1 MIEKDNIQ
9 ELLQEK
15 LQSHEVTP
23 PDAVWQNVSSSIS
36 NVAATSGSAAG
47 TSTLLK
53 IAAAVIG
60 VSGLGIATYFMVQ
73 DDIPTKEKTSFIQ
86 IDEEIE
92 SQETKTSDPENK
104 VIEIEENENL
114 SVLETPDFNQPEN
127 IVEEIAVEEESI
139 VLQENELELVEN
151 PTEVIPTNTE
161 QVEVREEVVENP
173 SPSTQIE
180 EPASVASE
188 SSDEQIQEM
197 PELEIQEE
205 TLTEVEEE
213 VTLPNIFTPNNDGAN
228 DFFEINI
235 GEKQDF
241 QIVVI
246 NHMNKVVFQS
256 NSVDFRW
263 DGMLPS
269 GDPAPSGNYVYFISA
284 KTMSGIDFIKSS
296 KLRIQR

>member
-1 MIEKDNIQ
+1 
-9 ELLQEK
+9 
-15 LQSHEVTP
+15 
-23 PDAVWQNVSSSIS
+23 
-36 NVAATSGSAAG
+36 
-47 TSTLLK
+47 
-53 IAAAVIG
+53 
-60 VSGLGIATYFMVQ
+60 MVQ

-92 SQETKTSDPENK
+92 PQETKTSDPENK

-161 QVEVREEVVENP
+161 QVEFREEVVENP

-241 QIVVI
+241 HIVVI

-263 DGMLPS
+263 DGMLQS

-284 KTMSGIDFIKSS
+284 KTMSGKDFIKSS